1 MWPFYKTYKIYYL
14 KGRYSR
20 IPTTTY
26 IRATNMANAIKKLR
40 NRDWPTDISVER
52 IEVVEDN

>member
-1 MWPFYKTYKIYYL
+1 MQPFYKTYKIYYL

-26 IRATNMANAIKKLR
+26 IRATNMANAIKKLE
-40 NRDWPTDISVER
+40 NKVWPAEVSVER
-52 IEVVEDN
+52 IDVVEDN